1 MSTRFA
7 LWWSRTANL
16 GQAPPGQCQWISAG
30 FWVVVR
36 RCAGTSEKRFMSK
49 RKHGRN
55 RKGAGFIQTA
65 FEGDQDAGYF
75 AGAHLAVG

>member
-16 GQAPPGQCQWISAG
+16 GQAPPASANRSPRV

>member
-1 MSTRFA
+1 V
-7 LWWSRTANL
+7 
-16 GQAPPGQCQWISAG
+16 G